1 MSEKSITMQKFT
13 VFLAITLAVISFTS
27 FSSVI
32 AQPDNSPALQS
43 SASDLIAE
51 VNALRVA
58 NGLPPYT
65 ISPILMGT
73 AQAQADYMAAIGSV
87 THSGPGGI
95 QLTQRLLNAGYPLAG
110 DLSLG
115 GFRAENITGGN
126 KTAAQA
132 VQGWTGDAPHLNTM
146 LSPNLSEIGAGVA
159 KVGDRYYMVIDCAR
173 PTSDGQLQVY
183 TPGSDNSLIGTSAPS
198 DFIVP
203 ITKST
208 PDADGLV
215 YHEVQYGQ
223 TLWAIAIEYDVKIDD
238 IRALN
243 NLGPTTEIYQG
254 ERLLVR
260 KGAPPDLV
268 QTTVEITKTPVGIIQ
283 SPATISF
290 PTASVTSFPT
300 ITLLAIGTPTEVV
313 EISRDSLEDN
323 SMAGMAIG
331 ITLVAI
337 LFAGLFSWISSRRS
351 A

>member
-1 MSEKSITMQKFT
+1 MRKLTVVLVVSLLVLS
-13 VFLAITLAVISFTS
+13 VFLSFDGVS
-27 FSSVI
+27 
-32 AQPDNSPALQS
+32 AQPAAMPQSQS

-51 VNALRVA
+51 VNALRIS

-126 KTAAQA
+126 KTASQA

-159 KVGDRYYMVIDCAR
+159 KVGDRYYMVIDCAQ
-173 PTSDGQLQVY
+173 PTTGGFPQVY
-183 TPGSDNSLIGTSAPS
+183 TPGLKDPIVGTSAPS

-203 ITKST
+203 ITKNT
-208 PDADGLV
+208 PDGDGFV

-223 TLWAIAIEYDVKIDD
+223 TLWAIAIEYGVKIDE

-243 NLGPTTEIYQG
+243 SLGPTNDIYQG
-254 ERLLVR
+254 DRLLIKKDMPSSPV
-260 KGAPPDLV
+260 AALSE
-268 QTTVEITKTPVGIIQ
+268 TTATPVQPIQ
-283 SPATISF
+283 SPTSLSF
-290 PTASVTSFPT
+290 PFATVTSFPT
-300 ITLLAIGTPTEVV
+300 TTSLAIETPTAVI
-313 EISRDSLEDN
+313 EIAEN
-323 SMAGMAIG
+323 SMGGSSTAGVAIG
-331 ITLVAI
+331 ITLIAF

-351 A
+351 T